1 MLNETIVL
9 AGTAATIGLV
19 HTILGPDH
27 YIPFI
32 ALSKSRQ
39 WSGVKTAMI
48 TSLCGIGH
56 ILGSIILGFIGIAL
70 GIAVFRLEGIESFRG
85 EIAAWFLLAF
95 GFVYL
100 IWGLHKAIRGQPH
113 DHSLLDGDH
122 TSKHSL
128 TVWSLF
134 IIFVLGPC
142 EPLIPL
148 VMYPAFKGSM
158 IDVAIVSAAFGSM
171 TIVTMLSIV
180 MASFYGLSKLSKW
193 SKFSHFKIERYSHAL
208 AGAVILLCGVAVT
221 FLGL

>member
-39 WSGVKTAMI
+39 WSGGRTAMI
-48 TSLCGIGH
+48 TFLCGIGH
-56 ILGSIILGFIGIAL
+56 VLSSIVLGFIGIAL
-70 GIAVFRLEGIESFRG
+70 GIAVFSLEKIESLRG

-95 GFVYL
+95 GLAYL
-100 IWGLHKAIRGQPH
+100 IWGLYEAVHGHLH
-113 DHSLLDGDH
+113 DHSLSNGDN

-128 TVWSLF
+128 TVWALF
-134 IIFVLGPC
+134 IIFVFGPC

-148 VMYPAFKGSM
+148 IMYPALNSSM
-158 IDVAIVSAAFGSM
+158 IDVAVVSAVFGSV
-171 TIVTMLSIV
+171 TITTMLLIV
-180 MASFYGLSKLSKW
+180 MASFYGISKLSKW
-193 SKFSHFKIERYSHAL
+193 LDLSQSHVGKYSHAV
-208 AGAVILLCGVAVT
+208 AGAVILLCGIAVT